1 MVADPSMR
9 PFFYTRTPRT
19 VLAGGISH
27 VARRELKILH
37 FIQTQRIAAMDT
49 GLLGHTMS
57 HLMPV

>member
-1 MVADPSMR
+1 MR

-49 GLLGHTMS
+49 HTMS